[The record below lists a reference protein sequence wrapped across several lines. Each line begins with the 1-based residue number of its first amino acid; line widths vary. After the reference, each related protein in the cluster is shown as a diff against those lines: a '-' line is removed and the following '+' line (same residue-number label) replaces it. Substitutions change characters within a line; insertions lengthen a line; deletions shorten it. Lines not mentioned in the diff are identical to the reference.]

1 MSTPLHVIVTRPSP
15 YGEELCDEL
24 THNDFVSTHS
34 PLICFNP
41 DISFNSKQRISALEQ
56 ADTWIFVS
64 RQAVNFC
71 FDVFSSQ
78 QMSSL
83 LQLSQSK
90 TIIAVGDA
98 TADSLRR
105 LNFTALTPSTPNS
118 EGMIALLEQHQLQTK
133 PTLLIRGNQGRQ
145 LLQDYFSAQQL
156 TIMPVYQRQATS
168 QQLPRIT
175 ESSAIVV
182 TSGQLMELVANQVSD
197 HSQRIACSIISGSP
211 RISEIAQQFGFTNC
225 YTANNASNDELV
237 KSCILWRNS
246 VS

>member
-1 MSTPLHVIVTRPSP
+1 MSTQLHVIVTRPSP
-15 YGEELCDEL
+15 YGEELCGEL
-24 THNDFVSTHS
+24 EHNGIVSTHS
-34 PLICFNP
+34 PLICFEP
-41 DISFNSKQRISALEQ
+41 DTSFNSEQRLSALEQ

-71 FDVFSSQ
+71 FDGFTSQ

-98 TADSLRR
+98 TADSLQQ
-105 LNFTALTPSTPNS
+105 LNFVVLTPPTPNS
-118 EGMIALLEQHQLQTK
+118 EGMIALLEQHQRQNK
-133 PTLLIRGNQGRQ
+133 STLLIRGNQGRK

-156 TIMPVYQRQATS
+156 TILPVYQRQATG
-168 QQLPRIT
+168 QQLPRMT

-182 TSGQLMELVANQVSD
+182 TSGQLMELVANQVSES
-197 HSQRIACSIISGSP
+197 SQRKACSIISGSQ

-225 YTANNASNDELV
+225 YTASNASNDELV
-237 KSCILWRNS
+237 KSCILWRND